1 MPSHCSCGWEALP
14 QRAVEAPCLAW
25 PPFLCPFR
33 CTFCISTI
41 QAQPRIRQID
51 TSSSPALPFSS
62 GFPFGSRASSTRL
75 PASYGNI
82 SEVPLFVN
90 SKATRMIQFADL
102 VAFAIRNYY
111 ERGIARYMDL
121 IKHRFD
127 SEGGVVHGLVH
138 FVPAG
143 VG

>member
-1 MPSHCSCGWEALP
+1 M
-14 QRAVEAPCLAW
+14 
-25 PPFLCPFR
+25 
-33 CTFCISTI
+33 
-41 QAQPRIRQID
+41 
-51 TSSSPALPFSS
+51 
-62 GFPFGSRASSTRL
+62 

-127 SEGGVVHGLVH
+127 SEGGVVHGPVH

-143 VG
+143 VGCSCLICRQR